1 MKKATRKILS
11 LALVVMM
18 LLGTFAMM
26 FAYAAEE
33 PVTTPKAYAD
43 AADGETLLNVNFGE
57 HFTHV
62 DDRFMSFDNNGTTY
76 MPDGE
81 AQSLDPA
88 DNRDKNGDGKIGGY
102 GADSW
107 AFVNGWHKSLTEDAE
122 TKEMTATVVEE
133 NGAALKIDGKVPAVG
148 TEGEAGYVPEV
159 PSDVT
164 GTDSRY
170 IGYIDAYS
178 LENSTYTYEF
188 EYFRKGVVRSKFYF
202 GNGSWINFG
211 SCDQYM
217 PCLGIELA
225 ASAYRTM
232 RQSSATGNA
241 IGKPNY
247 TVNAAGETTAQM
259 KVVLEGGAVIENC
272 TLWASLQTKAPAEGV
287 ATGKWVGNV
296 IPVTYSIYNSITKED
311 GTVQDIR
318 CSTGIFYQPADIG
331 LVFGVGEYNNLSNN
345 QYYGARNLTIKK
357 GDTSI
362 PFTFGF
368 TQVYADAGW
377 GSELTQFDAKGITNA
392 ANNYANGYE
401 WVNQGSVTVDAEGVV
416 TINRTDKGATQG
428 AYTPHPFGDEWNQGY
443 YEMELTVNNASRLK
457 IGLLM
462 TADADRVGFN
472 ILPNVA
478 NADLTTG
485 SKTAYLHADAGNA
498 ATLWTSAA
506 NSFGTGI
513 VEKSTAA
520 LADDITTIVYDTY
533 KADEANVPNPD
544 FDATKPAGE
553 DNPEFIKDGIPEDPR
568 NVRDY
573 GGNRAN
579 IKIVYNCVDYII
591 TLYEKVDGEWLPTS
605 AIDYSAGIENETIL
619 GACLD
624 FQAYNANTNATIKN
638 IRTMKGSSV
647 VHQTNWAIGD
657 YVTDTYFGYDA
668 DFQANITEDFVDYYG
683 LWNYEFGWTNDGAT
697 VVEDFETLYNALD
710 ESNYGPQTIKLAPI
724 VKYEA
729 ATEAVLR
736 GLRVDADDEKGTY
749 DVDFVVALD
758 AIEDI
763 AVVGYDIVKTV
774 DFGGYTKTTTVNVET
789 TEVFAS
795 INANGLKLDAAA
807 ALGAG
812 QYTEGEGEEAVTYG
826 YVAAFG
832 LEDEAVVEGAVVTYE
847 VVVYTV
853 ALDGTKTATNETVT
867 YTFVEGE
874 YMPSL
879 WY

>member
-43 AADGETLLNVNFGE
+43 AEDKEKLLDVNFSDAT
-57 HFTHV
+57 HFTPI
-62 DDRFMSFDNNGTTY
+62 DDTALAYDNNGVTY
-76 MPDGE
+76 TDTGLACPT
-81 AQSLDPA
+81 DPA
-88 DNRDKNGDGKIGGY
+88 LNADGNGDGDTKDMY
-102 GADSW
+102 NSDPV
-107 AFVNGWHKSLTEDAE
+107 AFLSGWRKNLTDEA
-122 TKEMTATVVEE
+122 VVIEE
-133 NGAALKIDGKVPAVG
+133 NGAALKIDGAYDAVG
-148 TEGEAGYVPEV
+148 TEGEAGYVAAI
-159 PSDVT
+159 PSEAKT
-164 GTDSRY
+164 TDQRF
-170 IGYIDAYS
+170 IGQITAYD
-178 LENSTYTYEF
+178 LAEKTYTYEL
-188 EYFRKGVVRSKFYF
+188 EYFRKGIARSKIYF
-202 GNGSWINFG
+202 GNGMFLNFG
-211 SCDQYM
+211 GSDQHM
-217 PCLGIELA
+217 PCLGIELN
-225 ASAYRTM
+225 ASGYRLM
-232 RQSSATGNA
+232 RQSSAITTNVM
-241 IGKPNY
+241 GKPNY
-247 TVNAAGETTAQM
+247 ATNAAGETVTNL
-259 KVVLEGGAVIENC
+259 KVVLTGSAVQENV
-272 TLWASLQTKAPAEGV
+272 TLWTGSWLTTPDKEDPANTT
-287 ATGKWVGNV
+287 AHWTGDAIIVN
-296 IPVTYSIYNSITKED
+296 YSIYNTITKED

-318 CSTGIFYQPADIG
+318 CSTGSFVQPADIE
-331 LVFGVGEYNNLSNN
+331 LVFGIGEYNNPGKA
-345 QYYGARNLTIKK
+345 QYYGARNLAIYK
-357 GDTSI
+357 GDTSV
-362 PFTFGF
+362 PFTFEF
-368 TQVYADAGW
+368 TQVYGEAGW

-392 ANNYANGYE
+392 AFNYTNGYE
-401 WVNQGSVTVDAEGVV
+401 WVHQNDVTVDAEGVV
-416 TINRTDKGATQG
+416 TINNETTARTQG

-457 IGLLM
+457 IGLLEF
-462 TADADRVGFN
+462 ADQTRVGFN

-520 LADDITTIVYDTY
+520 LAAYMETIVYDTY
-533 KADEANVPNPD
+533 VAD
-544 FDATKPAGE
+544 DASDE
-553 DNPEFIKDGIPEDPR
+553 DTDPQDPR

-579 IKIVYNCVDYII
+579 IKIVYNCVDYIV
-591 TLYEKVDGEWLPTS
+591 TLFEKVDNEWLPTA
-605 AIDYSAGIENETIL
+605 AIDYSKAVEQGTIL

-624 FQAYNANTNATIKN
+624 FQAYNAKTNATIKN

-647 VHQTNWAIGD
+647 VHQTEWTIGD
-657 YVTDTYFGYDA
+657 FTQFSFGYDA
-668 DFQANITEDFVDYYG
+668 DFQAQITEDFVEFYG
-683 LWNYEFGWTNDGAT
+683 LWNHEFGWTNDGAT
-697 VVEDFETLYNALD
+697 VVEDFEALYNELD
-710 ESNYGPQTIKLAPI
+710 DSNYGPQAINLAPI

-763 AVVGYDIVKTV
+763 AAVGYDIVKTV

-812 QYTEGEGEEAVTYG
+812 QYTEVEGEGEDATTITYG

-832 LEDEAVVEGAVVTYE
+832 LEDEAVVEGAVVTYA
-847 VVVYTV
+847 VTVYTV
-853 ALDGTKTATNETVT
+853 ALDGTKTAANETVT